1 MCGINGILN
10 FNSKPQPDVV
20 RKMNLALA
28 HRGPNNDGLFSDD
41 YIALGHRRLSI
52 IDLSDSANQPYYSE
66 DKRYVIVYNGE
77 LYNYLELKKE
87 LSDFKFRTNSDTEV
101 ILNAYIKYGTECLN
115 FFNGMYAFAI
125 WDSLKKEFF
134 AARDRMGVKP
144 FYYSFSNH
152 SFVFSSEIR
161 PIIKSGLVTG
171 KLDLNSLRQYLQFQ
185 TVYAPD
191 TIVKGVKVLPAAS
204 FILINEQ
211 TNCIN
216 KYWNISEFVVSNSN
230 LNYHDVKDS
239 VRDLLKQSVKRRLIS
254 DVPFGAFLSG
264 GIDSS
269 AIVALMANVS
279 ENDINTFSITFNEK
293 EYTEEKYSRIVS
305 AKFNTKHT
313 EIKLGVN
320 DFKALLPEALQ
331 KLDHPSGDG
340 PNTYVVS
347 KYTKEAGITMALSGI
362 GGDELFGGYPV
373 FNRLPTLLKG
383 AALDLI
389 PISARKLFASIL
401 QINKSVATKKIGW
414 LLNEKKWNF
423 NSLYHLNRMIC
434 DANTVN
440 SMLSYQKDLELPD
453 LSSFYFKDSIMSSI
467 SLAEYQTYLQNV
479 LLRDADQMSMA
490 HALEVREP
498 FMDHKLIEF
507 VLGLP
512 DRFKKGIYS
521 KQLLIDALGDLLPEE
536 VYNRPKMGFTFP
548 WRLWLQTDLKSFCE
562 ERINSLAKRSY
573 FNSEVLVFWKR
584 FLDND
589 KEVSWS
595 RIWLLVVLED
605 WMQNNNVE

>member
-1 MCGINGILN
+1 VCGINGILN

-191 TIVKGVKVLPAAS
+191 TIMEGVKVLPAAS

-211 TNCIN
+211 TNRIN

-254 DVPFGAFLSG
+254 DVPFGAFLS
-264 GIDSS
+264 
-269 AIVALMANVS
+269 
-279 ENDINTFSITFNEK
+279 
-293 EYTEEKYSRIVS
+293 
-305 AKFNTKHT
+305 
-313 EIKLGVN
+313 
-320 DFKALLPEALQ
+320 
-331 KLDHPSGDG
+331 
-340 PNTYVVS
+340 
-347 KYTKEAGITMALSGI
+347 
-362 GGDELFGGYPV
+362 
-373 FNRLPTLLKG
+373 
-383 AALDLI
+383 
-389 PISARKLFASIL
+389 
-401 QINKSVATKKIGW
+401 
-414 LLNEKKWNF
+414 
-423 NSLYHLNRMIC
+423 
-434 DANTVN
+434 
-440 SMLSYQKDLELPD
+440 
-453 LSSFYFKDSIMSSI
+453 
-467 SLAEYQTYLQNV
+467 
-479 LLRDADQMSMA
+479 
-490 HALEVREP
+490 
-498 FMDHKLIEF
+498 
-507 VLGLP
+507 
-512 DRFKKGIYS
+512 
-521 KQLLIDALGDLLPEE
+521 
-536 VYNRPKMGFTFP
+536 
-548 WRLWLQTDLKSFCE
+548 
-562 ERINSLAKRSY
+562 
-573 FNSEVLVFWKR
+573 
-584 FLDND
+584 
-589 KEVSWS
+589 
-595 RIWLLVVLED
+595 
-605 WMQNNNVE
+605 